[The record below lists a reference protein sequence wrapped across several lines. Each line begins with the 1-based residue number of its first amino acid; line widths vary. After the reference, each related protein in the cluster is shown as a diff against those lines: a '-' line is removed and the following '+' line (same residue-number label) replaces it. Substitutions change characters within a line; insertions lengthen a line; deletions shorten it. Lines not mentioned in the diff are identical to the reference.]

1 MEHNGPH
8 PVSHPPTQYYDHSVW
23 VAMVRTSQTKYVL
36 SEKAQV
42 FWFNLFHVTEHCDLY
57 WTLTRQF
64 YKMKGAELFQ
74 ERDKWIFEDAQH
86 GILSIFLILYSRE
99 WRKLFRFWSW
109 SRNPDRHWTYLMAY
123 DWITTQIE
131 SSDWLS
137 QSAVPPGASDDWHI
151 WVGHAGPHYT
161 DIRLTQATI
170 WHMWEEASSGPD
182 QENEKMSEK
191 NGKFDQI

>member
-1 MEHNGPH
+1 ML
-8 PVSHPPTQYYDHSVW
+8 
-23 VAMVRTSQTKYVL
+23 YVNQKL
-36 SEKAQV
+36 V
-42 FWFNLFHVTEHCDLY
+42 
-57 WTLTRQF
+57 
-64 YKMKGAELFQ
+64 KGAEWFQ

-109 SRNPDRHWTYLMAY
+109 SRNPEIQDLNFSLAY
-123 DWITTQIE
+123 DWISTQIE

-137 QSAVPPGASDDWHI
+137 EVPVSPGASDDWHI

-170 WHMWEEASSGPD
+170 WHEWEEASSGPD
-182 QENEKMSEK
+182 QGNPENVWEKLEISSK
-191 NGKFDQI
+191 LNCTIFYIFLTKTQFNSINFHFTF